1 MSAKLIIEV
10 DFVSGHVVPDGK
22 VVEWAKEQIE
32 TGIQC
37 KTAGREPQVVSVGSS
52 IQIAALGVE
61 CKEQG
66 LGDGFVE
73 LHYLENGFKTR
84 IDADGNRVE
93 IGNVKH
99 EQVLSELLMKLF

>member
-22 VVEWAKEQIE
+22 VVEWAKAEIKKSVQQAAE
-32 TGIQC
+32 R
-37 KTAGREPQVVSVGSS
+37 REPQPVSVGSS

-61 CKEQG
+61 CKEQV
-66 LGDGFVE
+66 LGDGFIA

-93 IGNVKH
+93 VGNVKH
-99 EQVLSELLMKLF
+99 EQVLNELLMKLF